1 MSLELLTYVAIRAL
15 VCILISTT
23 WILLPPDVRIMTLAA
38 AVFGI
43 YHHRAYYVPFTQEHQ
58 PLQQLPIVGE

>member
-15 VCILISTT
+15 VCILIATT

-43 YHHRAYYVPFTQEHQ
+43 YHHRAYHVPFAQEHR
-58 PLQQLPIVGE
+58 PLLQVPIAGE